1 MHGYMSSLTST
12 TIGIPWPQAVG
23 LLSLCLLCTLL
34 WTCIRRRR
42 RRQTLP
48 PGPTGLPF
56 FGSALQLPATFQERT
71 FARWGLLYG
80 DVVYVKFFNRPT
92 LILNSIEAAR
102 DLLDKRSAK
111 YSDRPRMVLFT
122 EMIGQE
128 TSLPSIR
135 YGDQLRMHRK
145 WMFDGVGNKEK
156 LRSYQAMQHREVC
169 KLVSNLA
176 KSPARFYDH
185 IHLYLAALL
194 TEVAYGRRV
203 LSLDDEL
210 VQIAERG
217 IEGSND
223 IGSPGS
229 MLVDFFPILKYIP
242 KWLPGAGLKRRADSS
257 VRKDVM
263 AWKETGFGK
272 FIADYES
279 GAAPPCIFTTVRS
292 GLGDSPGESELEHM
306 KGLTFS
312 VYGGGVETSRGTL
325 LTSILAMTRN
335 PRVLRE
341 AHEEMDRVVGRDRLP
356 DFSDKESLPY
366 LSAILE
372 EVFRWHAAVPLAIPH
387 QLMVD
392 DEYRGWNIPAGCMV
406 IPNTW
411 AMTRDERYYP
421 DPEQFLPERY
431 LTAEGLKDSDLPLPS
446 SFVFGYGRRV
456 CPGQAFA
463 EATIWLAI
471 AHIVALFDIRK
482 AVDEAG
488 NEVTPLPDFKS
499 GFTNQ
504 PVPFDC
510 QICPRSEKAAAII
523 AQLDL

>member
-1 MHGYMSSLTST
+1 M
-12 TIGIPWPQAVG
+12 TIHIASPQAAG
-23 LLSLCLLCTLL
+23 LFVFLCCILL
-34 WTCIRRRR
+34 WARF
-42 RRQTLP
+42 RRQRRNIP
-48 PGPTGLPF
+48 PGPAGISF

-71 FARWGLLYG
+71 FARWGKTYG

-92 LILNSIEAAR
+92 LILNSVEAAR

-128 TSLPSIR
+128 TSLPSIG
-135 YGDQLRMHRK
+135 YGDQLRMHRR
-145 WMFDGVGNKEK
+145 WMFDGVGNKDK
-156 LRSYQAMQHREVC
+156 LRSYQVMQHREVFQ
-169 KLVSNLA
+169 LLRSMA
-176 KSPARFYDH
+176 KTPERFYDH

-203 LSLDDEL
+203 SSLDDEL

-217 IEGSND
+217 IEGSNN

-229 MLVDFFPILKYIP
+229 MLVDFFPILKHIP
-242 KWLPGAGLKRRADSS
+242 KGLPGAGFKRRAEA
-257 VRKDVM
+257 VHNDVI
-263 AWKETGFGK
+263 AWKETGFRQ
-272 FIADYES
+272 FMADYDS
-279 GAAPPCIFTTVRS
+279 GIAPPCMFTTVRQE
-292 GLGDSPGESELEHM
+292 LGESPGARELEDM

-312 VYGGGVETSRGTL
+312 VYGAGVETSRGTL
-325 LTSILAMTRN
+325 LTFILAMVRN
-335 PRVLRE
+335 PHVLRK
-341 AHEEMDRVVGRDRLP
+341 AHEEMDNVVGNDRLP
-356 DFSDKESLPY
+356 EFRDKASLPY
-366 LSAILE
+366 LGAVLE

-387 QLMVD
+387 RLMVD

-421 DPEQFLPERY
+421 EPEEFRPERY
-431 LTAEGLKDSDLPLPS
+431 LTTDGQMDGEVLLPS
-446 SFVFGYGRRV
+446 SFIFGYGRRQHHRI

-471 AHIVALFDIRK
+471 AHMVALFDIHK
-482 AVDEAG
+482 AVDEFG
-488 NEVTPLPDFKS
+488 EEVTPPPAFQS

-504 PVPFDC
+504 PVPFVC
-510 QICPRSEKAAAII
+510 QIRLRSEKAAAML